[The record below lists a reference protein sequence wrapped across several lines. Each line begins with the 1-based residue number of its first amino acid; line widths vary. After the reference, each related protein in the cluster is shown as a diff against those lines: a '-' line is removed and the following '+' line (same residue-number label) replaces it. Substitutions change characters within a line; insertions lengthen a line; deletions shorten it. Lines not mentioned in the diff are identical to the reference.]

1 MSVTPKGSVV
11 AINVGNRTTRIGL
24 YVDGEFAGR
33 CKLTTRE
40 HLTTD
45 EVRMQLR
52 QVLDGFGFE
61 GLPDGVIL
69 SCVVP
74 SLANNWE
81 LGLAGISASRPLVVG
96 AGLKTG
102 VKLRQEDPA
111 GVGSDR
117 VANVVAARESYG
129 QPVIVVS
136 LGTTTN
142 IEVVDKTGAFVGG
155 IIAPG
160 LSLGAKALSQE
171 AARLPEV
178 ELRVPTKAIGR
189 NTRAAMQSG
198 VMLGEAVRI
207 DGLLDAVMGE
217 MGCEPQVVMT
227 GGAATTIG
235 ALMRHD
241 FVVDEDLTLRG
252 LSQIWYLNRR

>member
-1 MSVTPKGSVV
+1 MSVTTKGTVV

-33 CKLTTRE
+33 CKLTTQG

-52 QVLDGFGFE
+52 QVLDGFGFG

-74 SLANNWE
+74 SLTNNWE
-81 LGLAGISASRPLVVG
+81 LGLADISASRPLVVG

-102 VKLRQEDPA
+102 VRLRQEDPA
-111 GVGSDR
+111 SVGSDR
-117 VANVVAARESYG
+117 VANVVAARHDYG

-142 IEVVDKTGAFVGG
+142 VEVVDKTGAFVGG

-160 LSLGAKALSQE
+160 LSLGAKALAQE

-189 NTRAAMQSG
+189 STSAAMQSG

-207 DGLLDAVMGE
+207 DGLLDAVMAE

-227 GGAATTIG
+227 GGAAATIG

-241 FVVDEDLTLRG
+241 ATVDEDLTLRG